1 MRLSF
6 KQNKPNRAQ
15 DVALSCLACLDAQ
28 GLEFDPWKGGKEDK
42 RQEEREREREKGRDR
57 QEREKEKKGREGRK
71 EEGVEEGGKG
81 REEKGRGEGEG
92 RDKR

>member
-42 RQEEREREREKGRDR
+42 RQEEREREKREGTDR
-57 QEREKEKKGREGRK
+57 KEKEKKGREGRK